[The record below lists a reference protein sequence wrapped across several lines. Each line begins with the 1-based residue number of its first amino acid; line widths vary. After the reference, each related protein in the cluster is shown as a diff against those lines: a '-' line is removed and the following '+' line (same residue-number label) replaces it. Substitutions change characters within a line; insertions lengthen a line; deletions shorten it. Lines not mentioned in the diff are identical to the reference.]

1 MRVVE
6 IPRPGPPEVLRVAE
20 RPDPPVGPGERR
32 IRVRAIGINF
42 ADIMGRMG
50 LYPDAPPFPFVPGY
64 EVAGLDDEG
73 RRVVAVTRFGGYAE
87 TAVVRPEQMAPL
99 PDSFSF
105 EEGAAI
111 PVNYLTAWVA
121 IERMARLQRGERVLI
136 KTAAGGV
143 GLAAIQIAQRHDA
156 EIWGTVGSTDKA
168 WFLKEHGVAH
178 PIARGRDPMPPDGSI
193 DLILDPTGAAAI
205 AGNLKMLSP
214 GGRMVLYGAS
224 DFVTGRT
231 RNLIGTAWK
240 FLWTPK
246 IDPYK
251 LMYANRG
258 IYGLNMLTWWREPA
272 DLVSAM
278 SALSAGIDE
287 GWLRPHVGATFP
299 FERAAEAH
307 AYIQDRKNIG
317 KVVLTVGE
325 R

>member
-1 MRVVE
+1 MRAVE
-6 IPRPGPPEVLRVAE
+6 IPRPGPPEVLRLVE
-20 RPDPPVGPGERR
+20 RPDPPVGPGEKR
-32 IRVRAIGINF
+32 IRVRAIGVNF

-50 LYPDAPPFPFVPGY
+50 LYPDAPRGAYVPGY
-64 EVAGLDDEG
+64 EVAGLDDDG
-73 RRVVAVTRFGGYAE
+73 RRVVAATRFGGYAE
-87 TAVVRPEQMAPL
+87 VVAVRPEQMAPL
-99 PDSFSF
+99 PDALSF

-121 IERMARLQRGERVLI
+121 IERMARLQKGERLLI

-143 GLAAIQIAQRHDA
+143 GLAAIQIARRH
-156 EIWGTVGSTDKA
+156 EVEMWGTVGSAEKA
-168 WFLKEHGVAH
+168 EFIRSWGVAH
-178 PIARGRDPMPPDGSI
+178 PVVRGRDPMPPDGSI

-205 AGNLKMLSP
+205 PGNLRTLSP

-240 FLWTPK
+240 FLTRPK

-251 LMYANRG
+251 LMYENRG
-258 IYGLNMLTWWREPA
+258 LYGLNMLTWWRDPA
-272 DLVSAM
+272 DLVTAM
-278 SALSAGIDE
+278 SALSTGIAQ

-299 FERAAEAH
+299 LERAAEAH

-317 KVVLTVGE
+317 KVVLTVG
-325 R
+325 